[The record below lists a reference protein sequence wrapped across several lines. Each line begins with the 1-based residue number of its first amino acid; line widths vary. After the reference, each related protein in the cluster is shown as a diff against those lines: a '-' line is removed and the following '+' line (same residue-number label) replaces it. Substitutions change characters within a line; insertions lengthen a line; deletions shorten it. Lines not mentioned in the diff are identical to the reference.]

1 MLEVTDLHKSFETA
15 DGGVAAVDGVTFS
28 IAAGQAFTLL
38 GPSGCGKT
46 TALRCIAGLERPG
59 AGAITLDGEALFDAD
74 TGRFVA
80 PDKRGIGM
88 VFQSYAIWPHM
99 NVFDN
104 VGFPLRIGRRPR
116 AEIRERVGWALDMV
130 QLGGLA
136 ERDSTQ
142 LSGGQQQRLAVAR
155 ALVQEPRLLLLD
167 EPLSNLDAKLRE
179 EMREELKRL
188 QSELELTML
197 YVTHDQAEAIMLS
210 DRIAVMSEGRI
221 LQEGPPREI
230 YRRPRSPF
238 VAGFVGSSN
247 LMEGVVAASL
257 GEGRFRIETGCGP
270 VTAMSASELRQGE
283 AVLVSL
289 RPELIHLTAARPAG
303 DADRTVWEVTI
314 EGSSFL
320 GDSTYYEVICKGT
333 PLRVRAGPAAGF
345 EPGSRGFAAI
355 ATEDSVCVRKGAR
368 DDG

>member
-1 MLEVTDLHKSFETA
+1 MLEAAGLHKSFETA
-15 DGGVAAVDGVTFS
+15 DGRVTAVDDVTFS

-46 TALRCIAGLERPG
+46 TALRCIAGLERPD
-59 AGAITLDGEALFDAD
+59 AGVITLDGAELFNAE
-74 TGRFVA
+74 TGTSVP
-80 PDKRGIGM
+80 PDRRGIGM

-116 AEIRERVGWALDMV
+116 SEIRDRVGWALDMV
-130 QLGGLA
+130 QLGGFA

-179 EMREELKRL
+179 EMRDELKRL
-188 QSELELTML
+188 QAALDLTML
-197 YVTHDQAEAIMLS
+197 YVTHDQTEAIVLS

-230 YRRPRSPF
+230 YARPRSPF

-247 LMEGVVAASL
+247 LMEGVVTESL
-257 GEGRFRIETGCGP
+257 GEGRFLIETDCGSIGATS
-270 VTAMSASELRQGE
+270 TAGLRRNE
-283 AVLVSL
+283 SVLVSL
-289 RPELIHLTAARPAG
+289 RPELIHLTAARPPG
-303 DADRTVWEVTI
+303 GADGTVWEVTV
-314 EGSSFL
+314 EGSRFF
-320 GDSTYYEVICKGT
+320 GDSTYYDVMCRRR
-333 PLRVRAGPAAGF
+333 PLRVRAGPHAGF
-345 EPGSRGFAAI
+345 DPGSRAYAVI
-355 ATEDSVCVRKGAR
+355 ATADCVCVPTGDA
-368 DDG
+368 DHG

>member
-1 MLEVTDLHKSFETA
+1 MLEVAGLHKSFEIA
-15 DGGVAAVDGVTFS
+15 DGGVTAVDDITFS
-28 IAAGQAFTLL
+28 VAAGQAFTLL

-59 AGAITLDGEALFDAD
+59 AGAIRLDGAELFSAE
-74 TGRFVA
+74 TGAYVP

-99 NVFDN
+99 NVFNN
-104 VGFPLRIGRRPR
+104 VAFPLRIARRPR
-116 AEIRERVGWALDMV
+116 SEIRDRVNWALEMV
-130 QLGGLA
+130 KLGGFA

-188 QSELELTML
+188 QSALNLTML
-197 YVTHDQAEAIMLS
+197 YVTHDQAEAIVLS

-230 YRRPRSPF
+230 YQRPRSPF

-247 LMEGVVAASL
+247 LLEGIVAAIL
-257 GEGRFRIETGCGP
+257 GGGRFRVETDCGP
-270 VTAMSASELRQGE
+270 VGATSTDDLRRDE
-283 AVLVSL
+283 DVLVSL
-289 RPELIHLTAARPAG
+289 RPELIHLTPALPVG
-303 DADRTVWEVTI
+303 DADRTVWEVTV
-314 EGSSFL
+314 EGSRFF
-320 GDSTYYEVICKGT
+320 GESTYYDVIRRGR
-333 PLRVRAGPAAGF
+333 PLRVRAAPHIVF
-345 EPGSRGFAAI
+345 DPGSRAFAAI
-355 ATEDSVCVRKGAR
+355 ATADCVCVSKGVAQ
-368 DDG
+368 DG

>member
-1 MLEVTDLHKSFETA
+1 MLEVTGLHKTFETA
-15 DGGVAAVDGVTFS
+15 AGGVTAVDDVTFS

-59 AGAITLDGEALFDAD
+59 AGVITLDGAELFNAEA
-74 TGRFVA
+74 GMFVP

-99 NVFDN
+99 NAFDN

-116 AEIRERVGWALDMV
+116 AEIRDRVSWALDMV
-130 QLGGLA
+130 QLGGFA
-136 ERDSTQ
+136 ERESTQ

-188 QSELELTML
+188 QSALELTML

-230 YRRPRSPF
+230 YERPRSPF
-238 VAGFVGSSN
+238 VAGFVGNSN
-247 LMEGVVAASL
+247 LLQGVVAASL
-257 GEGRFRIETGCGP
+257 GERRFRIETDCGS
-270 VTAMSASELRQGE
+270 VSATSTADLRHDEG
-283 AVLVSL
+283 VLVSL
-289 RPELIHLTAARPAG
+289 RPEFIHLTADRPAG
-303 DADRTVWEVTI
+303 DADRTVWEVTV
-314 EGSSFL
+314 EGSRFF
-320 GDSTYYEVICKGT
+320 GDSTYYDVSCKGR
-333 PLRVRAGPAAGF
+333 PLRVRAGPHAGF
-345 EPGSRGFAAI
+345 DPGSRAFAAI
-355 ATEDSVCVRKGAR
+355 ATADCVCVRTGAAH
-368 DDG
+368 DG

>member
-1 MLEVTDLHKSFETA
+1 MLEAARLHKSFETA
-15 DGGVAAVDGVTFS
+15 DGRVTAVDDVTFS

-46 TALRCIAGLERPG
+46 TALRCIAGLERPD
-59 AGAITLDGEALFDAD
+59 AGVITLDGAELFNAE
-74 TGRFVA
+74 TGTSVP
-80 PDKRGIGM
+80 PDRRGIGM

-116 AEIRERVGWALDMV
+116 SEIRDRVAWALDMV
-130 QLGGLA
+130 QLGGFA

-179 EMREELKRL
+179 EMRDELKRL
-188 QSELELTML
+188 QAALDLTML
-197 YVTHDQAEAIMLS
+197 YVTHDQTEAIVLS

-230 YRRPRSPF
+230 YARPRSPF

-247 LMEGVVAASL
+247 LMEGVVTESL
-257 GEGRFRIETGCGP
+257 GEGRFLIETDCGSIGATS
-270 VTAMSASELRQGE
+270 TAGLRRNE
-283 AVLVSL
+283 SVLVSL
-289 RPELIHLTAARPAG
+289 RPELIHLTAARPPRG
-303 DADRTVWEVTI
+303 ADGTVWEVTV
-314 EGSSFL
+314 EGSRFF
-320 GDSTYYEVICKGT
+320 GDSTYYDVTCRRR
-333 PLRVRAGPAAGF
+333 PLRVRAGPHAGF
-345 EPGSRGFAAI
+345 DPGSRAYAVI
-355 ATEDSVCVRKGAR
+355 ATADCVCVPTGDA
-368 DDG
+368 DHG

>member
-1 MLEVTDLHKSFETA
+1 MLETAGLHKSFETA
-15 DGGVAAVDGVTFS
+15 DGRVIAVDGVTFS

-59 AGAITLDGEALFDAD
+59 TGVITLDGAELFNAEN
-74 TGRFVA
+74 GASVP
-80 PDKRGIGM
+80 PDRRGIGM

-104 VGFPLRIGRRPR
+104 VGFPLRIRRRPR
-116 AEIRERVGWALDMV
+116 AEIRDRVSWALDMV
-130 QLGGLA
+130 KLSGFA

-188 QSELELTML
+188 QASLDLTML
-197 YVTHDQAEAIMLS
+197 YVTHDQAEAIVLS
-210 DRIAVMSEGRI
+210 DRIAVMNQGRI
-221 LQEGPPREI
+221 LQEGPPREV
-230 YRRPRSPF
+230 YARPRCPF

-247 LMEGVVAASL
+247 LLEGVVAESPAR
-257 GEGRFRIETGCGP
+257 GQFRVETDCGS
-270 VTAMSASELRQGE
+270 VSATSTAELRPDE
-283 AVLVSL
+283 HVLVSL
-289 RPELIHLTAARPAG
+289 RPELIHLTAAHPSG
-303 DADRTVWEVTI
+303 DAETTVWEVTI
-314 EGSSFL
+314 EGSTFF
-320 GDSTYYEVICKGT
+320 GDSTYYDVTCRGR
-333 PLRVRAGPAAGF
+333 PLRVRGGPRAGF
-345 EPGSRGFAAI
+345 DPGSRAYAAI
-355 ATEDSVCVRKGAR
+355 AMADCVCVRTGDA
-368 DDG
+368 DHG

>member
-1 MLEVTDLHKSFETA
+1 MLEVAGLHKRFETA

-28 IAAGQAFTLL
+28 VAAGQAFTLL

-59 AGAITLDGEALFDAD
+59 AGVIRLDGAELFNGE
-74 TGRFVA
+74 TGTTVP

-104 VGFPLRIGRRPR
+104 VGFPLKIARRPR
-116 AEIRERVGWALDMV
+116 AEIGERVGWALDMV
-130 QLGGLA
+130 QLADFAG
-136 ERDSTQ
+136 RDSTQ

-179 EMREELKRL
+179 EMRDELKRL
-188 QSELELTML
+188 QSALGLTML
-197 YVTHDQAEAIMLS
+197 YVTHDQAEAIVLS

-221 LQEGPPREI
+221 LQEGPPREV

-238 VAGFVGSSN
+238 VAGFMGSSN
-247 LMEGVVAASL
+247 LLEGVVAESL
-257 GEGRFRIETGCGP
+257 GEGRFLIETECGP
-270 VTAMSASELRQGE
+270 VSATSTAALRRDE

-289 RPELIHLTAARPAG
+289 RPELIHLTTARPSG
-303 DADRTVWEVTI
+303 DADATVWQVTV
-314 EGSSFL
+314 EGSRFV
-320 GDSTYYEVICKGT
+320 GDSTFYDVSCGGRK
-333 PLRVRAGPAAGF
+333 LRVRAGPHAGF
-345 EPGSRGFAAI
+345 DSGGRAWAAI
-355 ATEDSVCVRKGAR
+355 AAADCVCVRTGDG

>member
-1 MLEVTDLHKSFETA
+1 VLEVTGLHKGFETA
-15 DGGVAAVDGVTFS
+15 DGRVTAVDDVTFTV
-28 IAAGQAFTLL
+28 AAGQAFTLL

-59 AGAITLDGEALFDAD
+59 AGVIALDGAELFNAG
-74 TGRFVA
+74 TGTSVP
-80 PDKRGIGM
+80 PDRRGIGM

-116 AEIRERVGWALDMV
+116 AEIRDRVGWALDMV
-130 QLGGLA
+130 QLGGFA

-188 QSELELTML
+188 QSALDLTML
-197 YVTHDQAEAIMLS
+197 YVTHDQSEAIVLS
-210 DRIAVMSEGRI
+210 DRIAVMNKGRI
-221 LQEGPPREI
+221 LQEGPPREV
-230 YRRPRSPF
+230 YARPRSPF

-247 LMEGVVAASL
+247 LLEGVVADRL
-257 GEGRFRIETGCGP
+257 GEGRFRIETECGP
-270 VTAMSASELRQGE
+270 VSATSDE
-283 AVLVSL
+283 ALGRDEGVLVSL
-289 RPELIHLTAARPAG
+289 RPELIHLTASPPAG
-303 DADRTVWEVTI
+303 GADATVWEVTV
-314 EGSSFL
+314 EGSTFF
-320 GDSTYYEVICKGT
+320 GDSTYYDVTCGGRS
-333 PLRVRAGPAAGF
+333 LRVRAGPQAGF
-345 EPGSRGFAAI
+345 DPGNRAFAAI
-355 ATEDSVCVRKGAR
+355 ATDDCVCVRTGGD

>member
-1 MLEVTDLHKSFETA
+1 MLEVAGLHKSFETA
-15 DGGVAAVDGVTFS
+15 DGGVTAVDGVSFS
-28 IAAGQAFTLL
+28 VAAGQAFTLL

-59 AGAITLDGEALFDAD
+59 AGVIRLDGAELFDGE
-74 TGRFVA
+74 TGTTVP

-104 VGFPLRIGRRPR
+104 VGFPLRIARRPR

-130 QLGGLA
+130 QLAGFAG
-136 ERDSTQ
+136 RDSTQ

-179 EMREELKRL
+179 EMRDELKRL
-188 QSELELTML
+188 QSALGLTML
-197 YVTHDQAEAIMLS
+197 YVTHDQAEAIVLS

-221 LQEGPPREI
+221 LQQGPPREI
-230 YRRPRSPF
+230 YERPRSRF
-238 VAGFVGSSN
+238 VADFVGSSN
-247 LMEGVVAASL
+247 LLAGVVAGEL
-257 GEGRFRIETGCGP
+257 GERRFRIETDCGA
-270 VTAMSASELRQGE
+270 VSATATAALGPGE
-283 AVLVSL
+283 RVLVSL
-289 RPELIHLTAARPAG
+289 RPERIHLTAARPANK
-303 DADRTVWEVTI
+303 AARTVWEVTVD
-314 EGSSFL
+314 GSRFF
-320 GDSTYYEVICKGT
+320 GDSTYYDVTCRGT
-333 PLRVRAGPAAGF
+333 ALRVRAGPDFGF
-345 EPGSRGFAAI
+345 EPGIRAFASI
-355 ATEDSVCVRKGAR
+355 AAADCVCVRAGDG

>member
-1 MLEVTDLHKSFETA
+1 MLEVSGLHKSFETA
-15 DGGVAAVDGVTFS
+15 GGGVTAVDGVTFS
-28 IAAGQAFTLL
+28 VAAGQAFTLL

-46 TALRCIAGLERPG
+46 TALRCIAGLERPA
-59 AGAITLDGEALFDAD
+59 AGSVRLDGAALFDAD
-74 TGRFVA
+74 SGIFVP
-80 PDKRGIGM
+80 PDRRGIGM

-116 AEIRERVGWALDMV
+116 AEIRDRVGWALDMV
-130 QLGGLA
+130 QLGGFA

-179 EMREELKRL
+179 EMRDELKRL
-188 QSELELTML
+188 QAALELTML
-197 YVTHDQAEAIMLS
+197 YVTHDQAEAIVLS

-247 LMEGVVAASL
+247 LMEGVVTESL
-257 GEGRFRIETGCGP
+257 GQGRFRVETACGP
-270 VTAMSASELRQGE
+270 VCATSTAALRRDEG
-283 AVLVSL
+283 VLVSL
-289 RPELIHLTAARPAG
+289 RPELIHLTATRPAG
-303 DADRTVWEVTI
+303 DADWTVWEVTV
-314 EGSSFL
+314 EGSRFL
-320 GDSTYYEVICKGT
+320 GDSTYYDVTCGGR
-333 PLRVRAGPAAGF
+333 PLRVRAGPHAGF
-345 EPGSRGFAAI
+345 DPGSRAWAAI
-355 ATEDSVCVRKGAR
+355 AAADCVCVRTG
-368 DDG
+368 DGEHG

>member
-1 MLEVTDLHKSFETA
+1 MLEVAGLHKSFETA
-15 DGGVAAVDGVTFS
+15 DGGVRAVDGVTFS
-28 IAAGQAFTLL
+28 VAAGQAFTLL

-46 TALRCIAGLERPG
+46 TALRCIAGLERPA
-59 AGAITLDGEALFDAD
+59 AGVITLDGAELFNAE
-74 TGRFVA
+74 TGTSVP
-80 PDKRGIGM
+80 PDRRGIGM

-104 VGFPLRIGRRPR
+104 VGFPLRIARRPR
-116 AEIRERVGWALDMV
+116 SEIRDRVGWALEMV
-130 QLGGLA
+130 QLGGFA

-188 QSELELTML
+188 QSALDLTML
-197 YVTHDQAEAIMLS
+197 YVTHDQAEAIVLS

-230 YRRPRSPF
+230 YERPRSPF

-247 LMEGVVAASL
+247 LLEGVVADDL
-257 GEGRFRIETGCGP
+257 GEGRFLIETDCGS
-270 VTAMSASELRQGE
+270 VSATATDGLRRDEG
-283 AVLVSL
+283 VLVSL
-289 RPELIHLTAARPAG
+289 RPELIHLTADRPAD

-314 EGSSFL
+314 GGSSFF
-320 GDSTYYEVICKGT
+320 GDSTYYDVT
-333 PLRVRAGPAAGF
+333 RRSRPLRVRAGPDTGF
-345 EPGSRGFAAI
+345 DPGSRAFAAI
-355 ATEDSVCVRKGAR
+355 ATGDCVCVRLEAAQ
-368 DDG
+368 DG